1 MKYPIRFFVPLSK
14 GDTSLGDRL
23 ELPERIDLEWIA
35 VGKHLG
41 LSFDE
46 MAVMRIQDV
55 AALADITVKK
65 RESATKPTVRKAT
78 QADIDRL
85 LA

>member
-1 MKYPIRFFVPLSK
+1 M
-14 GDTSLGDRL
+14 
-23 ELPERIDLEWIA
+23 
-35 VGKHLG
+35 GKHLG

-46 MAVMRIQDV
+46 MAVMRIQDL

>member
-41 LSFDE
+41 LSFEE

-55 AALADITVKK
+55 AALADIVIKK
-65 RESATKPTVRKAT
+65 QSQATKPTVRKAT